1 MSWSIALTVGIFM
14 LVVTLL
20 TGVPIFVA
28 FLLLNISG
36 VASMFGSPGFGLFS
50 NSMLNTAVSS
60 SLVPI
65 PLFVLMGEVLFR
77 SGSVDVAFD
86 AVDRLV
92 GRVKGRLYL
101 FTTVLSVVFGA
112 LSGSAAA
119 VVAMLGRSV
128 LPTMVD
134 RKYDTRLSAT
144 VIMGGASL
152 APIIPPSLLAVV
164 IGSIADVS
172 IARLLIAGVVPGL
185 FLAGLLIGWVY
196 ISLWRDPSLAPA
208 EVDAPASS
216 ARDKA
221 VGLLQLVPF
230 GLIIFSV
237 MGLILLG
244 IATPSEAAATGV
256 TGSLVTA
263 AIYRRLTW
271 QMLWESAQSAASI
284 SAMLLIIVISA
295 VLFSQLLAFSGAT
308 TGLVSLVTG
317 LDVHPAVML
326 AVLMLIPFLV
336 CMFMDQFAFLMI
348 AVPIFEPIIKALEFD
363 PVWFWTLF
371 LINLTV
377 GSVTPPFG
385 YTMFA
390 LRGAVGD
397 RMSMS
402 DVFRAAI
409 PVAVLFMFGI
419 LVFAVFPPIVT
430 GLPNLIR

>member
-336 CMFMDQFAFLMI
+336 CMFMDQFAILMI
-348 AVPIFEPIIKALEFD
+348 AVPIFEPINKAHEFD

-371 LINLTV
+371 LINPTV

>member
-196 ISLWRDPSLAPA
+196 ISL
-208 EVDAPASS
+208 
-216 ARDKA
+216 
-221 VGLLQLVPF
+221 
-230 GLIIFSV
+230 
-237 MGLILLG
+237 
-244 IATPSEAAATGV
+244 
-256 TGSLVTA
+256 
-263 AIYRRLTW
+263 
-271 QMLWESAQSAASI
+271 
-284 SAMLLIIVISA
+284 
-295 VLFSQLLAFSGAT
+295 
-308 TGLVSLVTG
+308 
-317 LDVHPAVML
+317 
-326 AVLMLIPFLV
+326 
-336 CMFMDQFAFLMI
+336 
-348 AVPIFEPIIKALEFD
+348 
-363 PVWFWTLF
+363 
-371 LINLTV
+371 
-377 GSVTPPFG
+377 
-385 YTMFA
+385 
-390 LRGAVGD
+390 
-397 RMSMS
+397 
-402 DVFRAAI
+402 
-409 PVAVLFMFGI
+409 
-419 LVFAVFPPIVT
+419 
-430 GLPNLIR
+430 